1 MNENEDLELAA
12 LERKLDDAFQTTRP
26 RADFEDELWLRMQAK
41 RPLWQ
46 RLQDLVG
53 GLVDRARESPGIPAT
68 AVATILIV
76 AVVSSIYL
84 TGNWPAGGGGTTS
97 ATLGGARNSEDGS
110 TQYAGGS
117 FGRLP
122 APGLQPVAAPTFNG
136 GGPKVTG
143 PEDLSGATVYYGPAN
158 LTFSG
163 KLDSSPASLQ
173 VYRYAEP
180 QASDAAGFGQMVGA
194 GPAGSV
200 MAPYIYSSSS
210 HDFTLVVRGT
220 TRSPNSEPAYL
231 LTVSASAQSS
241 SNDPVQVAKNFLQAH
256 NLTPAWPY
264 VVATEQTG
272 AVTHVLF
279 LRQFDIPGQ
288 GNVDAVDGTGAQYG
302 LQIEV
307 QSSRVLSVAGPLPL
321 QLDSALYPL
330 ISADQAVRIVL
341 ASNPAGAQGTANV
354 PAVTLTSARL
364 VYALAFDGSHGYYEP
379 AFLFSGTFSM
389 NGQTYVKRVLV
400 PALPGSQL
408 SS

>member
-1 MNENEDLELAA
+1 VKDDEDLELAA

-26 RADFEDELWLRMQAK
+26 RADFEDELWLRMQSK

-46 RLQDLVG
+46 RLRDLVG
-53 GLVDRARESPGIPAT
+53 GLGDSARQTPGIPAA
-68 AVATILIV
+68 AVATIVIV
-76 AVVSSIYL
+76 ALVGSIYL
-84 TGNWPAGGGGTTS
+84 TSNWPTGGGATS
-97 ATLGGARNSEDGS
+97 ATLGGARNSEDGAAQ
-110 TQYAGGS
+110 TAGGA

-122 APGLQPVAAPTFNG
+122 APGLQPSTAPTFG

-143 PEDLSGATVYYGPAN
+143 PEDLSGATAYYGPAN

-163 KLDSSPASLQ
+163 KLDTSLASAP
-173 VYRYAEP
+173 VFRYAEP
-180 QASDAAGFGQMVGA
+180 QASDAAGFGQAVGA
-194 GPAGSV
+194 ATAGGPVA
-200 MAPYIYSSSS
+200 APYIGSYSSR
-210 HDFTLVVRGT
+210 DFTLAVRGT

-231 LTVSASAQSS
+231 LTVSAPASSS

-256 NLTPAWPY
+256 NLTPGWPY

-272 AVTHVLF
+272 AVTHVLY
-279 LRQFDIPGQ
+279 LRQFDVPGQ
-288 GNVDAVDGTGAQYG
+288 GNVDVVDGTGAQYG
-302 LQIEV
+302 MQIEV
-307 QSSRVLSVAGPLPL
+307 QGSRVLSVAGPLPL
-321 QLDSALYPL
+321 PLDSALYPL

-341 ASNPAGAQGTANV
+341 ASNPAGAQDTADV

-389 NGQTYVKRVLV
+389 KGQTYVKRVLI
-400 PALPGSQL
+400 PALPGSVL